1 MHASLRPCFCH
12 HVVDGIL
19 VLDIAGMDVKGGP
32 GAGCGREVKPGY
44 GVTGLLEVVD
54 RMPTDKSIGACNEH
68 TRIREGR
75 LSSAPGRHPPSCPPA
90 RRNPRWASNP
100 KSGAPWSCRP
110 ADDPLRPGG

>member
-32 GAGCGREVKPGY
+32 GAGCGRAAKPGY

-68 TRIREGR
+68 THIREGR
-75 LSSAPGRHPPSCPPA
+75 FLNAPDRHPPSCPPA
-90 RRNPRWASNP
+90 PQNQQGASSP
-100 KSGAPWSCRP
+100 E
-110 ADDPLRPGG
+110 PGS